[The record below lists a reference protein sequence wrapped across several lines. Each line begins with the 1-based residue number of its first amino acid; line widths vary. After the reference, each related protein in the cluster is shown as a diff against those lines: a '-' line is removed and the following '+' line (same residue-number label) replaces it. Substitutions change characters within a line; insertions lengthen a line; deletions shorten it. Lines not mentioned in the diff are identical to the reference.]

1 MGLWPFSLKHSS
13 FSPGFAYTN
22 ENVIDREL
30 RNLASMPITEEVL
43 DELVGEKKETP
54 THAAKDTAKE
64 GKDKIHVAK
73 NIMEASKASKEKVI
87 KTVGKA
93 KMNIRKRIDSE
104 KDPERQNSRG
114 QILLKDMTSKDKDDG
129 GGGVRSAG
137 GERRRDKSER
147 RKDLHLQTSSPP
159 ALAASS
165 SSSAEVQY
173 GGGGGGGPF
182 AFDHAGK
189 KSSVAATMSNN
200 GDVVYSGAN
209 ASAATGAIDSLE
221 QVEALI
227 KMKKLPAE
235 TVAIHSPESGTTL
248 Y

>member
-1 MGLWPFSLKHSS
+1 
-13 FSPGFAYTN
+13 
-22 ENVIDREL
+22 
-30 RNLASMPITEEVL
+30 MPITEEVL

-64 GKDKIHVAK
+64 GKEKIHVAK
-73 NIMEASKASKEKVI
+73 NIMEASKASKEKVMEAS
-87 KTVGKA
+87 KASKEKVFKAAGKA

-114 QILLKDMTSKDKDDG
+114 QIMLKDMISRDKDDG
-129 GGGVRSAG
+129 GGGGGRSAG
-137 GERRRDKSER
+137 HERKRDKSER

-159 ALAASS
+159 ALAAASS

-189 KSSVAATMSNN
+189 KSSVAATVSNN

-209 ASAATGAIDSLE
+209 AASAATAAIDSLE

>member
-1 MGLWPFSLKHSS
+1 
-13 FSPGFAYTN
+13 
-22 ENVIDREL
+22 
-30 RNLASMPITEEVL
+30 MPITEEVL

-54 THAAKDTAKE
+54 THGGGAKDKETAKE
-64 GKDKIHVAK
+64 GKHEKGHVAK

-87 KTVGKA
+87 KAAGKA

-114 QILLKDMTSKDKDDG
+114 QIMLKDMISRDKDDG
-129 GGGVRSAG
+129 GGGRSAG
-137 GERRRDKSER
+137 ERKRDKSER

-173 GGGGGGGPF
+173 GGGGGGGGGPF
-182 AFDHAGK
+182 AFDHDRK
-189 KSSVAATMSNN
+189 KSSVAATVSNN

-209 ASAATGAIDSLE
+209 AASAATAAIDSLE